1 MKLPEGIVAYLWT
14 ASGLVSLVIIVFG
27 IYWSYKNGQFDENI
41 KYIVFNEEDGDAMKP
56 PHEQVEAH
64 PAPAAPKSH

>member
-14 ASGLVSLVIIVFG
+14 ATGLVSLVIVVFG

-41 KYIVFNEEDGDAMKP
+41 KYIIFNEEDGDA
-56 PHEQVEAH
+56 
-64 PAPAAPKSH
+64 